1 MAGTDAD
8 DAGDAGDA
16 GDVVH
21 NMLPNFRENVK
32 NVENTVF
39 FSVFGGRQR
48 GKCGKPLN
56 SETSMACKLGRVFVE
71 NAKNVEQHYVFQRF
85 RWASA
90 WKMWKPP

>member
-39 FSVFGGRQR
+39 FSVF
-48 GKCGKPLN
+48 
-56 SETSMACKLGRVFVE
+56 
-71 NAKNVEQHYVFQRF
+71 QRF
-85 RWASA
+85 WRASA
-90 WKMWKPP
+90 WKMWKTP